1 MEKKILLLL
10 TGCFTLLFSSCLGS
24 DDPVEYEIA
33 KNCQISSFVMNH
45 DSIATLATTKFTI
58 DQLNGR
64 IFNQDSLPYGTKVDK
79 VVVTAKYAFEL
90 SVGMVQ
96 VIQEAVGDTINWN
109 GKDSLDYSKPVKFI
123 VTAYDGFTKKI
134 YDTRL
139 NVHQVVPD
147 SMVWSL
153 DNSSLPG
160 TSVAMRKV
168 IPFVED
174 KSEQYFMYTQEADGY
189 HLYTA
194 SPSALNSWDVR
205 TLAGLP
211 KETVKLDQITEYE
224 NQLYVPTTD
233 QKLYSSKDGLNW
245 AALENTPSVI
255 SLLGAVHEETTAK
268 KPSALAVVASVEGG
282 NRFASM
288 DKDGVWK
295 EGSEISAD
303 FPVSGFSPLSYNV
316 MYRERLMLAG
326 GKTVGGK
333 VVSTVWSTMD
343 GLDWVSL
350 ISDAK
355 FGARQGASVAHY
367 DSTFFMVGGY
377 DDKGVAL
384 KDIYRSRDNG
394 LTWIVSDTL
403 VVMPEA
409 YKAKAFSSM
418 LVDNKTNYI
427 YLFGGKEKQNTNDS
441 GELWRGRINRLGFKK

>member
-10 TGCFTLLFSSCLGS
+10 TGCFALLLSSCLGS
-24 DDPVEYEIA
+24 DDPVEYDIA
-33 KNCQISSFVMNH
+33 KNCQISSFVMKH
-45 DSIATLATTKFTI
+45 DSIPTLATTKFTI

-79 VVVTAKYAFEL
+79 VVVTAKYAFDM
-90 SVGMVQ
+90 SIGMVQ
-96 VIQEAVGDTINWN
+96 AIQEAVGDTINWN

-153 DNSSLPG
+153 ENTPLPG
-160 TSVAMRKV
+160 TSVAVRKV
-168 IPFVED
+168 IPFMKE
-174 KSEQYFMYTQEADGY
+174 KSEEYFMYTQETDGY

-194 SPSALNSWDVR
+194 SPGALGSWSTH
-205 TLAGLP
+205 TLTGLP
-211 KETVKLDQITEYE
+211 KGTINLEQITEYE
-224 NQLYVPTTD
+224 NQLYVPSTD
-233 QKLYSSKDGLNW
+233 HKLYRSEDGLNW
-245 AALENTPSVI
+245 VALEGTPSVI
-255 SLLGAVHEETTAK
+255 SLLGTVREEETAK
-268 KPSALAVVASVEGG
+268 KQSALAIVASIEGE

-295 EGSEISAD
+295 EGEEISTG
-303 FPVSGFSPLSYNV
+303 FPVSAFSPISYNV
-316 MYRERLMLAG
+316 MFRERLMLAG
-326 GKTVGGK
+326 GKTADGK
-333 VVSTVWSTMD
+333 VVSSVWSTMD

-355 FGARQGASVAHY
+355 FGARQGAAVAQY
-367 DSTFFMVGGY
+367 DSTFFMIGGF
-377 DDKGVAL
+377 DDKGIAL

-409 YKAKAFSSM
+409 YKAKAFSST
-418 LVDNKTNYI
+418 LVDNETNYI